1 MGSNYL
7 VLDCRFVP
15 NDRRLWV
22 GHLEWRWLVEGQEC
36 LAKEFVHQRLVFLV
50 VSSGWADGTPNKG
63 AQPGDKGTLNP
74 CLPFSSELYTRQW
87 RVGRCLSLIYAKVPK
102 PVSFVASLLLP
113 QTCRPPAH
121 SPSSAP
127 AVIKR
132 LLSCPI
138 RAESLP
144 RNRALP
150 LSCDR
155 KRQLCFHLLGSFLYW
170 LSLLTV
176 PRCLRTMP
184 GNARSVPRG
193 PGSHASVCCDPNTNP
208 APTGPNREMVPWL
221 SPPGELGS
229 LKLSYSLLL
238 TLLSSFPS
246 AAY

>member
-1 MGSNYL
+1 M
-7 VLDCRFVP
+7 
-15 NDRRLWV
+15 
-22 GHLEWRWLVEGQEC
+22 Q
-36 LAKEFVHQRLVFLV
+36 
-50 VSSGWADGTPNKG
+50 
-63 AQPGDKGTLNP
+63 
-74 CLPFSSELYTRQW
+74 
-87 RVGRCLSLIYAKVPK
+87 RCLS
-102 PVSFVASLLLP
+102 PVSFAASLLLS
-113 QTCRPPAH
+113 QTCRPPAP

-132 LLSCPI
+132 LPSCLI
-138 RAESLP
+138 CAESLP

-150 LSCDR
+150 LSCDH
-155 KRQLCFHLLGSFLYW
+155 KRQLCLHLLGSFLYW

-176 PRCLRTMP
+176 SRCLRTMP
-184 GNARSVPRG
+184 GNAGSLPRG

-208 APTGPNREMVPWL
+208 TPTGPNKEMVPWL